1 VLVVVGL
8 LGDGVHILG
17 AVRDQAAVI
26 GETVL
31 ARVVGDGV
39 VVAGELRGLA
49 AHQADPQ
56 HRRQQ

>member
-1 VLVVVGL
+1 MVVGL

-17 AVRDQAAVI
+17 AVRDHTAII
-26 GETVL
+26 GETGRWEIG
-31 ARVVGDGV
+31 ARV

>member
-31 ARVVGDGV
+31 ARVVGDRV

>member
-1 VLVVVGL
+1 MVVRL
-8 LGDGVHILG
+8 LGDRIYKLG
-17 AVRDQAAVI
+17 TVRDYTSIVGQ
-26 GETVL
+26 TFL

-49 AHQADPQ
+49 GHQADPQ

>member
-1 VLVVVGL
+1 MVVGL

-17 AVRDQAAVI
+17 AVRDDTAVV
-26 GETVL
+26 GETL
-31 ARVVGDGV
+31 YDRVVGDGV

-49 AHQADPQ
+49 GHQADPQ

>member
-1 VLVVVGL
+1 MVVGL

-17 AVRDQAAVI
+17 AVGDQAAII

-39 VVAGELRGLA
+39 VIAVLCRLGGDQTEIYQG
-49 AHQADPQ
+49 
-56 HRRQQ
+56 

>member
-1 VLVVVGL
+1 MVVGL
-8 LGDGVHILG
+8 LHHVVHILG
-17 AVRDQAAVI
+17 AVRDHAAI
-26 GETVL
+26 IRETVL

-49 AHQADPQ
+49 GHQADPQ